1 MGVLLPLMLILVFT
15 NQSVQAQKF
24 DMRPSSGAGIF
35 SRTPRDTVPTPK
47 KVLFRSLIIPG
58 WGQITNKQIWK
69 VPIIYAGLIGMSVW
83 GVHMTKTYHDLRAAY
98 YNSIADP
105 SKNYHTDEKYGPTP
119 AYLSG
124 QSPQKLQYLRDYYH
138 NHRDLVFLGV
148 GLVYGL
154 NVLDAYVSAQLR
166 DFDVSKDLSIRAEP
180 ILTPVSPKPGFG
192 LTLNLKFNSA
202 K

>member
-1 MGVLLPLMLILVFT
+1 VLFSTALVLLISCQ
-15 NQSVQAQKF
+15 NVQAQQYQ
-24 DMRPSSGAGIF
+24 MQWSSGAGIF
-35 SRTPRDTVPTPK
+35 SPTPRDTVPKPR
-47 KVLFRSLIIPG
+47 KVLFRSMIIPG

-105 SKNYHTDEKYGPTP
+105 TRNFHTDQRYGPTP
-119 AYLSG
+119 AYLQG

-138 NHRDLVFLGV
+138 NQRDLVFLGV

-154 NVLDAYVSAQLR
+154 NMLDAYVFAELR
-166 DFDVSKDLSIRAEP
+166 DFDVSKNLSVEARPALIQG
-180 ILTPVSPKPGFG
+180 SKPGFG
-192 LTLNLKFNSA
+192 LALTFRFRSHK
-202 K
+202 